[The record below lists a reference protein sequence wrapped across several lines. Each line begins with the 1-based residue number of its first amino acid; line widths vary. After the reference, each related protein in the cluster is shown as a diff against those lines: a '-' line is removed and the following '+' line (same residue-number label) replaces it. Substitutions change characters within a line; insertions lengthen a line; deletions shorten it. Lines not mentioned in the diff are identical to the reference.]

1 MKKEDHAAELSVLLI
16 EDNPADVFL
25 VKEALRTHSVK
36 FDMNWISDGEQ
47 ALRAIDRFAPAAP
60 PDIVVLDLNLPKVDG
75 KELLAHIR
83 RNSTFNKT
91 PVLILTSSD
100 SPADRREAAALGA
113 TCYIQKPP
121 TLNEF
126 LALGGAI
133 KEVAAGGLPDA
144 CL

>member
-1 MKKEDHAAELSVLLI
+1 MLLI

-25 VKEALRTHSVK
+25 VKEALRTHAVK

-47 ALRAIDRFAPAAP
+47 ALRVIDRFSPAAP

-75 KELLAHIR
+75 KELLARIR
-83 RNSTFNKT
+83 QNSVFNKT

-100 SPADRREAAALGA
+100 SPADRRETAALGA

-133 KEVAAGGLPDA
+133 KEVAAGGRPDV

>member
-1 MKKEDHAAELSVLLI
+1 MLLI

-47 ALRAIDRFAPAAP
+47 ALRAIDRVAPAAP

-75 KELLAHIR
+75 KRLLAHIR
-83 RNSTFNKT
+83 RNSIFNRT

-100 SPADRREAAALGA
+100 SPADRREAAELGA

-133 KEVAAGGLPDA
+133 KEVAAGGLPDV
-144 CL
+144 CR

>member
-1 MKKEDHAAELSVLLI
+1 VKKRDHAAELSVLLI

-47 ALRAIDRFAPAAP
+47 ALRAIDRVAAAAP

-75 KELLAHIR
+75 KRLLAHIR
-83 RNSTFNKT
+83 RNSIFNRT

-100 SPADRREAAALGA
+100 SPADRREAAELGA

-133 KEVAAGGLPDA
+133 KEVAAGGLPDV

>member
-1 MKKEDHAAELSVLLI
+1 VKKQNHAAELSVLLI

-25 VKEALRTHSVK
+25 VKEALRTHAVK

-47 ALRAIDRFAPAAP
+47 ALRAIDHFTPAAP

-75 KELLAHIR
+75 KELLARIR
-83 RNSTFNKT
+83 QNSIFNKT
-91 PVLILTSSD
+91 PVVILTSSD
-100 SPADRREAAALGA
+100 SPADRVEAAALGA

-133 KEVAAGGLPDA
+133 KEVAAGGHPDV